1 MSLFGTLNTGVS
13 GMAAQAN
20 MLSTIGDNIAN
31 SSTVGYKSATVA
43 FETMLGNQT
52 TSDYTSG
59 GVQSKIRYG
68 IDNQGTLTASTSVT
82 DLAIKGSGFFVV
94 QGPNAS
100 TALTRAGSF
109 VTDTSG
115 NLVNTAG
122 YKLMAYN
129 LTDGSSATAN
139 GTGGLQVINLSKQEL
154 SASPSQTGSL
164 QFNVNSNSTPVDAG
178 NLPSANPDTAG
189 TVATADGSAKTSIV
203 AYDNLGNA
211 VTLDVY
217 LTKSQAG
224 TPATTNPDGTT
235 TPGTPDQWEATVY
248 NQAAANGT
256 GGYSSGPLSTET
268 LNYDTTS
275 GKLTSVTS
283 GGTTQTS
290 PLTLSIGVPNGKTL
304 NLDLSKTTQL
314 AATFTPGTVAVDG
327 SAPSKLD
334 HVTIGTDGTVT
345 SVYAN
350 GISQAT
356 YRIPLADVP
365 SPDSLT
371 ALTGNVYQASLASG
385 NMTIGTATQGTLG
398 EIDSNNLEN
407 STVDLATELTSMISA
422 QRSYEANSKVI
433 QASSDLLKVVDQL
446 SG

>member
-31 SSTVGYKSATVA
+31 SATTGYKSATVD

-59 GVQSKIRYG
+59 GVQSKVRYG
-68 IDNQGTLTASTSVT
+68 IGDQGTLTASTSVT
-82 DLAIKGSGFFVV
+82 DLAIKGNGFFVV
-94 QGPNAS
+94 QGSNGA

-109 VTDTSG
+109 VADASG
-115 NLVNTAG
+115 DLVNTAG
-122 YKLMAYN
+122 YKLMGYN
-129 LTDGSSATAN
+129 LTDGSTATAN
-139 GTGGLQVINLSKQEL
+139 GTGGLQVINLNKQQL
-154 SASPSQTGSL
+154 NAAPSQTGTL
-164 QFNVNSNSTPVDAG
+164 QFN
-178 NLPSANPDTAG
+178 LPSNAASG
-189 TVATADGSAKTSIV
+189 ATSKTSIV
-203 AYDNLGNA
+203 AYDDLGNPLTLDITFTKTGA
-211 VTLDVY
+211 NAWSAQITNDADGTTIGAAQPLTYDPTTGKLASGSNASATTLTADLTSLGGKKLTLDV
-217 LTKSQAG
+217 SQ
-224 TPATTNPDGTT
+224 
-235 TPGTPDQWEATVY
+235 
-248 NQAAANGT
+248 
-256 GGYSSGPLSTET
+256 S
-268 LNYDTTS
+268 
-275 GKLTSVTS
+275 
-283 GGTTQTS
+283 
-290 PLTLSIGVPNGKTL
+290 
-304 NLDLSKTTQL
+304 TQL
-314 AATFTPGTVAVDG
+314 ASSFTINTATVDG

-350 GISQAT
+350 GVSEAT

-371 ALTGNVYQASLASG
+371 SLTGNVYQANLASG
-385 NMTIGTATQGTLG
+385 NMTIGTATTGSLG
-398 EIDSNNLEN
+398 EIDSGNLEN

-446 SG
+446 SS